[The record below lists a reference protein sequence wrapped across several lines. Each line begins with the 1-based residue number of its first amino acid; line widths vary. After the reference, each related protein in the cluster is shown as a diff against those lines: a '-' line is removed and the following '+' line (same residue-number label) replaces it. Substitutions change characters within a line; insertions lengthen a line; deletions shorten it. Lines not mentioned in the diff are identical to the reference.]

1 MRMGTKIMHV
11 AFYNTTKHHVMYV
24 KKTCGKKQIHLFLG
38 HFFSHVCFFTTPY
51 TYQRLKTTWNRVQ
64 QGTPLPVV
72 SFCHPKK
79 YFMFFYADGFSF
91 RKVAHGYG
99 LNHLPLPFRRLA
111 SKNIKKGAMS
121 SFFTLNQP
129 MHKLSNALRI
139 FNMFCCLFRWLPG
152 DVLPLVAL
160 LTCIDQGATPDE
172 VRLKVTFR
180 KRRTGETAASAT
192 RNPGETSPV
201 EGKVV
206 EIPWFTRFFSTV
218 PNGGFFSGVSEP
230 EKPHV
235 FYKNEDWWYVYMF
248 GYVQICSDNGGFLK
262 WWYHPKM
269 IIFSRKTHGVVGET
283 HHLRK
288 PPYMFM
294 NQLSD
299 ESLDLDTET
308 KIRGA

>member
-1 MRMGTKIMHV
+1 
-11 AFYNTTKHHVMYV
+11 
-24 KKTCGKKQIHLFLG
+24 
-38 HFFSHVCFFTTPY
+38 
-51 TYQRLKTTWNRVQ
+51 VQ

-206 EIPWFTRFFSTV
+206 EIP
-218 PNGGFFSGVSEP
+218 
-230 EKPHV
+230 
-235 FYKNEDWWYVYMF
+235 
-248 GYVQICSDNGGFLK
+248 
-262 WWYHPKM
+262 
-269 IIFSRKTHGVVGET
+269 
-283 HHLRK
+283 
-288 PPYMFM
+288 
-294 NQLSD
+294 
-299 ESLDLDTET
+299 
-308 KIRGA
+308 